1 MQPREKKIIFAS
13 HISIA
18 GNAVLAVLKISVGLF
33 AGSLALVADGIDSA
47 SDIITSLI
55 TLYAAYIVA
64 RPPDIKY
71 PYGYH
76 KADTL
81 ATKFLSFI
89 IFFAGAQLAVS
100 SFGQLIDPVTRSIP
114 DKISLYIVVVSIFGK
129 LLLSWYL
136 HKTGKLVDSAM
147 LIANARNMKN
157 DVVISVSV
165 LLGLIFTFV
174 FELPLI
180 DTLKALA
187 VSFYIMF
194 IAFRI
199 FMETNREL
207 MDGVDSPEI
216 YRQILTAVKSI
227 KGATN
232 PHRIRVRKMANQYM
246 IVLDI
251 EMEGDITLNEAHD
264 IGEKVE
270 NEIKRVVP
278 KVYDVI
284 LHIEPI
290 GNLEPHE
297 VFGVS
302 EAQLPKE
309 GSK

>member
-1 MQPREKKIIFAS
+1 
-13 HISIA
+13 
-18 GNAVLAVLKISVGLF
+18 
-33 AGSLALVADGIDSA
+33 
-47 SDIITSLI
+47 
-55 TLYAAYIVA
+55 
-64 RPPDIKY
+64 
-71 PYGYH
+71 
-76 KADTL
+76 
-81 ATKFLSFI
+81 
-89 IFFAGAQLAVS
+89 
-100 SFGQLIDPVTRSIP
+100 
-114 DKISLYIVVVSIFGK
+114 
-129 LLLSWYL
+129 
-136 HKTGKLVDSAM
+136 
-147 LIANARNMKN
+147 
-157 DVVISVSV
+157 
-165 LLGLIFTFV
+165 
-174 FELPLI
+174 
-180 DTLKALA
+180 
-187 VSFYIMF
+187 
-194 IAFRI
+194 
-199 FMETNREL
+199 